1 MNSSMLV
8 RKCQVLVFVSV
19 DFFSLQCLDE
29 AFATGVVIG
38 FAGGLRSSDAPK
50 APASVLLQTHAFLL
64 SHSGRGFDENVK
76 VDVPGQITKHFRHFC
91 SLAFSTTCSD
101 FHCPVP
107 LAPTL
112 LSPRWGALIDA
123 HGILV

>member
-1 MNSSMLV
+1 M
-8 RKCQVLVFVSV
+8 
-19 DFFSLQCLDE
+19 
-29 AFATGVVIG
+29 
-38 FAGGLRSSDAPK
+38 
-50 APASVLLQTHAFLL
+50 SVLLQTHAFLL
-64 SHSGRGFDENVK
+64 SRSGRGFDENVK
-76 VDVPGQITKHFRHFC
+76 VDIPGQMTEHFRDFC

-107 LAPTL
+107 LVPTL